1 MPADGIRSEGT
12 RQKRS
17 YQPLLTANEGWQPAS
32 ALPRASNQDGAPGG
46 RKGAGCRA
54 AQREARPARR
64 RRRRR
69 PALRP
74 PPAPPLTR
82 HADSSAS
89 LLGPCRRGLP
99 SGPAPRTN
107 GLNPASPPAHHPT
120 RGGGGNF
127 PTSRGPPPARPRS
140 AWACA
145 GQRPS
150 PGAVEEGCEL
160 RAGTAVREAAA
171 LFLSFLQSSLV
182 CSISDCKLQAFRKD
196 KPRCFPKHSLPL
208 WLPPLLQ
215 PTALLNRP
223 RQRHPGNSVPQNRSP
238 LHKENVVTRVCSV
251 C

>member
-1 MPADGIRSEGT
+1 MAASLSASPCLEPGRRARREEGRWLPRGTARGAARS
-12 RQKRS
+12 
-17 YQPLLTANEGWQPAS
+17 PPPPP
-32 ALPRASNQDGAPGG
+32 PRASPA
-46 RKGAGCRA
+46 
-54 AQREARPARR
+54 ARR
-64 RRRRR
+64 PPRRSPAMLTAPRR
-69 PALRP
+69 
-74 PPAPPLTR
+74 
-82 HADSSAS
+82 
-89 LLGPCRRGLP
+89 C
-99 SGPAPRTN
+99 SGPA
-107 GLNPASPPAHHPT
+107 AADCPPGPHLAQTGSTLPLHPLT
-120 RGGGGNF
+120 TLLGGGGGNF